1 MILNLDRAEIIE
13 STTTGE
19 TEMSAGEDSER
30 FEISD
35 DELAA
40 LMQELEQEAQNVTAE
55 EEDVLRLEC

>member
-19 TEMSAGEDSER
+19 TEMSAREDSER

-35 DELAA
+35 DELEA
-40 LMQELEQEAQNVTAE
+40 LKQELEQEAQNVTAE